1 MSSNATQKS
10 FSRKFEGSA
19 ADLLQR
25 ARQHA
30 KSHGATLVGDE
41 VSGTFTAYG
50 VEGTY
55 QIQKQTITI
64 KILKKPFVAPWNM
77 VEESVDNLF
86 R

>member
-1 MSSNATQKS
+1 MANATQKS
-10 FSRKFEGSA
+10 LSRNFEGSA
-19 ADLLQR
+19 SELLQR

-30 KSHGATLVGDE
+30 KTHGATLVGDE
-41 VSGTFTAYG
+41 TGGTFTAYG

-55 QIQKQTITI
+55 RIDKQTLTI

-77 VEESVDNLF
+77 VEESVNHLF